1 MKNVRISDN
10 NQSLLIKGVLVFGGA
25 YLLNNMIS
33 NASEN
38 AANDNSF
45 AKENNRLANELYN
58 AGNTGLWGVTE
69 DEEKIIEIA
78 KSIKD
83 FAGVSQAY
91 RTMFGEDLNKD
102 LNKWLD
108 PSELARFNANLGV
121 GSAGTGVGSGSTG
134 GGGGTPP
141 TTNPKGYKKG
151 QLLYSRGNWNLR
163 NTNPPYATT
172 AKTKGGEKWELM
184 NNPYFATIGGTAGWW
199 VVVKGLAGT
208 NTSIMGKYFVIYIDA
223 LYKK

>member
-25 YLLNNMIS
+25 YLLNNIIS

-83 FAGVSQAY
+83 FAGVSQSY

-102 LNKWLD
+102 LNKWLN
-108 PSELARFNANLGV
+108 PSELARFNANLGI
-121 GSAGTGVGSGSTG
+121 GSAGTGGGTGSGGSTP
-134 GGGGTPP
+134 TP
-141 TTNPKGYKKG
+141 TTNPKGFKKND
-151 QLLYSRGNWNLR
+151 LLYSRGSWNLR
-163 NTNPPYATT
+163 STNSPYATT
-172 AKTKGGEKWELM
+172 AKTKGGEKWQLM
-184 NNPYFATIGGTAGWW
+184 NNPYYATIGGTAGWW